1 MPVCQIPLRERSRGT
16 LGVALMAVNAI
27 IVDVLFHMMLSI
39 SATLII
45 FHGPGAKI
53 CYDCGNWKTRDR
65 FHSCFSFWLLAA
77 LLVSLVPSSALVLCA
92 VHKGRIELALI
103 AGFNEAAVR
112 YKLDSGTKSQLD
124 RLQVSHHCCG
134 GNGFDDWMRISWV
147 NIEDVKPS
155 KQFAKSSYRTPEGE
169 LVLPWAPWS
178 CCNSSILL
186 VCDSIWDLM
195 PHEAKSGRRR
205 RRSVSLLQ
213 PGPWRREGRKEAA
226 TSTHRNA
233 TWSTDQA
240 MNGTTTNNSSDK
252 GSRDT
257 IVAWSPVNDVL
268 QSGPGPPL
276 FKSFNYSRRKRSPR
290 SKTKPKKKKYHAP
303 KRGKKTTPKPAKDIS
318 KKLSGAFPQF
328 QLHGLDGGSGPIGAA
343 DTDSPFE
350 GRLEAL
356 LPQLELEASVA
367 QLDGWFQPSKV
378 SRQALQERIFHRVG
392 CGEALS
398 RTVFWVIGMAMTTLF
413 TIWIFQLIMLTL
425 ARWLQTSMDLAYNW
439 GNPKMMAPGYLLKKW
454 PCSSG
459 PTPDIE
465 PPDAAFYEED
475 LEQSSE
481 DEVEDVERP
490 APSHRTSRRSAP
502 AFDEDEEEDDDEDGD
517 DSTGY
522 GDDSSAVSDLASWG
536 GGGGGG
542 GGGGAGGGGD
552 DDDDDGGGGGGGG
565 GGGDDDD
572 GGGKKKKKKKGEK
585 KGKNKKG
592 KKKEKGDK
600 KKKKG
605 KKDKKGKKKKSP
617 KKGKKKSKGKKTK
630 KSKKGGK
637 KKKKAKKGK
646 KKKRGKKRKKK

>member
-1 MPVCQIPLRERSRGT
+1 
-16 LGVALMAVNAI
+16 MAVSARGMAHVLLFLGIYIRYELGTKAELLKNYNP
-27 IVDVLFHMMLSI
+27 DVLFHMMLSI

-124 RLQVSHHCCG
+124 RLQVSHRCCG

-155 KQFAKSSYRTPEGE
+155 KQFAKRFTSQDSYRTPEGE

-205 RRSVSLLQ
+205 RRSAPLLPTR
-213 PGPWRREGRKEAA
+213 PG
-226 TSTHRNA
+226 
-233 TWSTDQA
+233 
-240 MNGTTTNNSSDK
+240 
-252 GSRDT
+252 
-257 IVAWSPVNDVL
+257 V
-268 QSGPGPPL
+268 
-276 FKSFNYSRRKRSPR
+276 
-290 SKTKPKKKKYHAP
+290 
-303 KRGKKTTPKPAKDIS
+303 
-318 KKLSGAFPQF
+318 
-328 QLHGLDGGSGPIGAA
+328 
-343 DTDSPFE
+343 
-350 GRLEAL
+350 LEAL

-398 RTVFWVIGMAMTTLF
+398 RTVFWVIGMAMTTLL

-522 GDDSSAVSDLASWG
+522 GDDSSAARAVAATPSDPQGCEVDQSDPQGVKWTERQLSSA
-536 GGGGGG
+536 
-542 GGGGAGGGGD
+542 GAISAAL
-552 DDDDDGGGGGGGG
+552 
-565 GGGDDDD
+565 
-572 GGGKKKKKKKGEK
+572 K
-585 KGKNKKG
+585 
-592 KKKEKGDK
+592 
-600 KKKKG
+600 
-605 KKDKKGKKKKSP
+605 
-617 KKGKKKSKGKKTK
+617 
-630 KSKKGGK
+630 
-637 KKKKAKKGK
+637 
-646 KKKRGKKRKKK
+646 